1 MKVIPQTITEKIL
14 SAHATKPV
22 YADELCIV
30 AVDGIMA
37 SDTTAP
43 LAIKA
48 FREMGGVRVFDKDKT
63 FLVLDHASP
72 APNERIGNL
81 HKKIREF
88 ATEQDCVLYDV
99 GEGICHQLMVENQ
112 HVKPGQL
119 FIGADSHTVSYGC
132 LNAFATG
139 VGSTDLAGVMLTG
152 KIWLKVP
159 RTIKIVLNGRLRV
172 GVSAK
177 DVILFLAKHITIE
190 GATYQ
195 AIEFSGPVVERMMLP
210 SRFTMCNMVIEMG
223 AKNGICHPKGLQLP
237 YNWTPTLPDEGAVYE
252 RILEFDLTDL
262 QPQIAFPHS
271 PDNVHDIQKALGTP
285 IQYAFLGSCT
295 NARLEDLQIAN
306 QILKGKHIAKGVR
319 LLISPASNQVFMDAL
334 ADGTAQSLMAAGAK
348 FITSGCGPCVGSHLG
363 VPGDGETVLSSTN
376 RNFKGRMGNPNALV
390 YLGSPAVVAAS
401 ALVGQIAMPE
411 FEL

>member
-1 MKVIPQTITEKIL
+1 MRPQTITEKIL
-14 SAHATKPV
+14 SSHAGKSV
-22 YADELCIV
+22 YADELTV
-30 AVDGIMA
+30 VTVDGIMA

-48 FREMGGVRVFDKDKT
+48 FKEMGGTQVFDKSKT
-63 FLVLDHASP
+63 FMVLDHAAP

-88 ATEQDCVLYDV
+88 ATEQGCTLYDV

-112 HVKPGQL
+112 HVKPGDL

-159 RTIKIVLNGRLRV
+159 RTIKIVLNGRLQA

-195 AIEFSGPVVERMMLP
+195 AIEFSGPIIERMMLP

-237 YNWTPTLPDEGAVYE
+237 YDWTPVEPDEDAIYE
-252 RILEFDLTDL
+252 RILTFDLSNL
-262 QPQIAFPHS
+262 RPQIAFPHS
-271 PDNVHDIQKALGTP
+271 PDNVHDIDAALGTP
-285 IQYAFLGSCT
+285 IQYAFIGSCT
-295 NARLEDLQIAN
+295 NARLEDLQIAA
-306 QILKGKHIAKGVR
+306 QILKGKKINNQVR
-319 LLISPASNQVFMDAL
+319 LLVSPASNQVFMDAL
-334 ADGTAQSLMAAGAK
+334 ADGTAQTIMAAGGK

-376 RNFKGRMGNPNALV
+376 RNFKGRMGNANAYV

-401 ALVGQIAMPE
+401 ALKGEITLPT
-411 FEL
+411 